1 MFEGGGDL
9 ALFYQLGAEKFA
21 KNLLLLSRFVHDC
34 PLLDRKLESGLKTK
48 IPRKSKNYKGFM
60 WWPGTELNRRHGDFQ
75 SPVCLLYMAV
85 YQSITGATK
94 FVCALYVQGSV

>member
-34 PLLDRKLESGLKTK
+34 SFLARKLENDLET
-48 IPRKSKNYKGFM
+48 INPRKS
-60 WWPGTELNRRHGDFQ
+60 L
-75 SPVCLLYMAV
+75 
-85 YQSITGATK
+85 I
-94 FVCALYVQGSV
+94 